1 MRISRWT
8 SVNVCDREGTSRNS
22 RRSSVAFRIASGAL
36 LPILALCGPVVRAQV
51 NVLTAHNDISRTGQ
65 NTKETLLTP
74 ANVNTTQFGKLFS
87 QPIHDG
93 AYAQPLYVSQVAV
106 PGKGTHNVVYIA
118 TTGDV
123 VYAFDAD
130 NNGGINAT
138 ALWQVS
144 LLTNTSP
151 AGTYTAE
158 YGVYSTPVIDLT
170 TNTLYAISSE
180 NLVSSGTDVFRLHAL
195 DITTG
200 AEKFGGPVLIQGS
213 VSGTGSASSGGTL
226 TFDPA
231 VQRQRPALLLLNGVV
246 YAGFGS
252 DNDNGPWHGWLFSY
266 SASTLQQLDV
276 FCLSANGSGAGIWM
290 GGAGL
295 AAEVNNPAQPY
306 GRMFFAVGN
315 GSFTATKPYT
325 TTMSYGMSVLDLDLT
340 GGVFTV
346 KDLFSPWNEA
356 KLDSQ
361 DGDLGSGGLV
371 LLPPQT
377 LASGS
382 TLNPLVQEG
391 KSGMIYILDRNNLGG
406 FNAVSDQIVQEVQTP
421 ESGANDWGA
430 GIWGSIAYWN
440 NNIFVGGANQGSSNP
455 VAAYS
460 FVNGV
465 LSTTPTSQT
474 SAEFP
479 YPAPT
484 PSISSNGTTN
494 GIVWVLNTSAY
505 QGLGSDVLLA
515 FDATNLENLLYSS
528 NTNVS
533 RDNPG
538 DAVKFTVPT
547 IANGKVYVGAAFQM
561 SVFGLLGVT
570 PTVAPPVFNPP
581 SGSFTGS
588 QSVSISDATSGAQ
601 IFYTTDGSTPTV
613 NSALYKGPITVT
625 ASETVTAIAS
635 ATGYLQGAA
644 VAATYSSTA
653 NAANPVFSLAGGS
666 YNGSQTLT
674 ITDSSPGAVIYY
686 TVDGTT
692 PTTTSARYT
701 KAITVPVSETVTAFA
716 TAPGLLPSATASV
729 TFDIDPVYTFDFSQG
744 FAQAVGPIQFN
755 GSTDLDDFRMQLTN
769 GGTDEAG
776 SAFYTTPV
784 DVASFTTDFTFQ
796 LSNPTADGM
805 TFTLQN
811 DGPSALGGYGGDLG
825 YYGIPKSVAV
835 KFDLYNDNGEG
846 PNSTGLYINGA
857 KPTVPAINLTGTG
870 IDLHSGDY
878 MNAHITYDGTD
889 LNLTLTDALSLA
901 TWSQSFPVNIPAH
914 LGAQTGYVGFTGG
927 TGGGTSS
934 QKITSWT
941 YLAGKPPVPS
951 FPAGFDTINVA
962 FNGGAA
968 LSGTALQVT
977 NGGAG
982 PQTVS
987 AYYAKPVDIESF
999 TTDFDFQMTKAT
1011 ADGFTFVIQ
1020 NAGDHAIGGGGAGL
1034 GYEGIPESVAI
1045 KFDIF
1050 NNAGEGTDSTG
1061 VYVNGAAPT
1070 VPSIDLTSS
1079 KLSLS
1084 GGDLI
1089 HAHIVYNGTTLT
1101 WTLTDETYYLHFSE
1115 TNSVTLNIPHTVG
1128 GNTAYIGFTGSSGTD
1143 GSAVQ
1148 NILDW
1153 TFSNP

>member
-1 MRISRWT
+1 M
-8 SVNVCDREGTSRNS
+8 
-22 RRSSVAFRIASGAL
+22 
-36 LPILALCGPVVRAQV
+36 
-51 NVLTAHNDISRTGQ
+51 
-65 NTKETLLTP
+65 
-74 ANVNTTQFGKLFS
+74 
-87 QPIHDG
+87 
-93 AYAQPLYVSQVAV
+93 
-106 PGKGTHNVVYIA
+106 
-118 TTGDV
+118 
-123 VYAFDAD
+123 
-130 NNGGINAT
+130 
-138 ALWQVS
+138 
-144 LLTNTSP
+144 
-151 AGTYTAE
+151 
-158 YGVYSTPVIDLT
+158 
-170 TNTLYAISSE
+170 
-180 NLVSSGTDVFRLHAL
+180 
-195 DITTG
+195 
-200 AEKFGGPVLIQGS
+200 
-213 VSGTGSASSGGTL
+213 
-226 TFDPA
+226 
-231 VQRQRPALLLLNGVV
+231 V

-674 ITDSSPGAVIYY
+674 ITDSSPGAIIYY

-784 DVASFTTDFTFQ
+784 DVASITTDITFQ

-982 PQTVS
+982 TQTVS